1 MYELC
6 LSSKDR
12 KAVFKL
18 SLVLPYMWKMTPRS
32 HNEENSLIIEYCY
45 WTVIWYKQIPEQ
57 EKDEMVYL

>member
-1 MYELC
+1 MGYLTKKYQFITFIFMYELC

-32 HNEENSLIIEYCY
+32 HNEENSLII
-45 WTVIWYKQIPEQ
+45 
-57 EKDEMVYL
+57 